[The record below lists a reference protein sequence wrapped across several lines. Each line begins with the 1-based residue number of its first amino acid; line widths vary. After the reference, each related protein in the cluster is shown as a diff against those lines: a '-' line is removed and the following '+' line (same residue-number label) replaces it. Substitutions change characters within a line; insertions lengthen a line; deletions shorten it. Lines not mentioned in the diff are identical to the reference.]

1 MRLTLY
7 LILSSLALCG
17 FGCASYK
24 STTMPI
30 LQAEFAPYSADQNG
44 VTVSCKAF
52 SPSESKRY
60 LGRDVQA
67 KGYQPI
73 QISVQNESKSYILL
87 SPQSLNVP
95 LAPPEDVA
103 RLVHTNTVGRAAGWG
118 VAGLFIWPLLIPA
131 VVDGVGS
138 SQANQKLDADY
149 SSKGV
154 NETVIQPYTTL
165 NRVVFVPKSEWNGGF
180 RLTLLDKETRG
191 KMVYEVRLPAGN

>member
-7 LILSSLALCG
+7 LILLSLALCG

-52 SPSESKRY
+52 SQSESKRY

-73 QISVQNESKSYILL
+73 QICVQNESRATFYCRR
-87 SPQSLNVP
+87 SL
-95 LAPPEDVA
+95 
-103 RLVHTNTVGRAAGWG
+103 
-118 VAGLFIWPLLIPA
+118 
-131 VVDGVGS
+131 
-138 SQANQKLDADY
+138 
-149 SSKGV
+149 
-154 NETVIQPYTTL
+154 
-165 NRVVFVPKSEWNGGF
+165 
-180 RLTLLDKETRG
+180 
-191 KMVYEVRLPAGN
+191 